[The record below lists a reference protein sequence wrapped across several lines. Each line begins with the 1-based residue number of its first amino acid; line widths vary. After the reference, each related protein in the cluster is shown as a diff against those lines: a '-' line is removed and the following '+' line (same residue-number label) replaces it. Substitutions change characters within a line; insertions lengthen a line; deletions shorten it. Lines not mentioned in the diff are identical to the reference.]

1 MSDQREEAIR
11 LIVSRIRSTRNR
23 MMLALLLAFGFGGV
37 LIHRGLTTDGR
48 DIAMT
53 IGGAI
58 VVLFGLWGLTVVW
71 PYLNPENAPLVSLL
85 REHPEKIAW
94 MYDTPDMGP
103 RGRIVSHTVLIYD
116 TDRRKH
122 RFAVGV
128 AEVEGI
134 MAMLRSF
141 APKATVGFGPGFKE
155 KYYNDPQSMI
165 AEE

>member
-1 MSDQREEAIR
+1 MDAQREETIQ

-23 MMLALLLAFGFGGV
+23 MAFALLLAFGVGGV
-37 LIHRGLTTDGR
+37 LIHRSLTTDQGG
-48 DIAMT
+48 IAMT

-58 VVLFGLWGLTVVW
+58 VVLFGIWGLTVIR
-71 PYLNPENAPLVSLL
+71 PYLDPENAPLVSLL

-103 RGRIVSHTVLIYD
+103 RGRIVSHTVCVYD

-134 MAMLRSF
+134 MAILRSF
-141 APKATVGFGPGFKE
+141 APKATVGLYPGYKQ

-165 AEE
+165 AKE